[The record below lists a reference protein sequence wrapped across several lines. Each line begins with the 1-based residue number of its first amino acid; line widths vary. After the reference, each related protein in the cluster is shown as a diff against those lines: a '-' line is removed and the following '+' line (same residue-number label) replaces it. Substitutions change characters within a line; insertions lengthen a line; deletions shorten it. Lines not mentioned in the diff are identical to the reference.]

1 MVAHTHLQLPACVLR
16 TRTAGSHE
24 VSVSPSYHDV
34 DRGQSPPESLWS
46 RGPMSMPSQLGAL
59 RWQRPS
65 GRSIYLLLHTG
76 RLDLFHDQR
85 TRVRGSFPSRRWCGR
100 VWRRMEMCR
109 HRPIYNLTIERTAV
123 KIGEKE
129 RSTNKRTLSMRGKE
143 RIRVLSPATKW
154 PQRNTC
160 VSIALV
166 WSLDFW

>member
-1 MVAHTHLQLPACVLR
+1 M
-16 TRTAGSHE
+16 
-24 VSVSPSYHDV
+24 SVSPSYPDV
-34 DRGQSPPESLWS
+34 DEVNLSPEALWS

>member
-1 MVAHTHLQLPACVLR
+1 
-16 TRTAGSHE
+16 
-24 VSVSPSYHDV
+24 
-34 DRGQSPPESLWS
+34 
-46 RGPMSMPSQLGAL
+46 MPSQLGAL

-100 VWRRMEMCR
+100 VWRRMDMCR

-123 KIGEKE
+123 EIGEKE

-143 RIRVLSPATKW
+143 RIQVLSPASKW
-154 PQRNTC
+154 PQGKTRASRTR
-160 VSIALV
+160 
-166 WSLDFW
+166 WSDLRTFGDAARDIKSDCKWLSGDGHTVERPWVPSE